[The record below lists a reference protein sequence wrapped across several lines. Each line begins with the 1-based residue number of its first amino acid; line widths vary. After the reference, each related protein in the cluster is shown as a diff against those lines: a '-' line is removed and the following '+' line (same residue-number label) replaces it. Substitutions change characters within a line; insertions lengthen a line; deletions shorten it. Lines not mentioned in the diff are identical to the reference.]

1 MALRARQRPVAGAE
15 RGQPAAEQP
24 PAEQPPAEQPA
35 ARIADA
41 AGFPGGPT
49 GAAGGPPG
57 SGVMVGDAFNFGWQ
71 KFQQNM
77 GPILLGTL
85 IYLAASAVIGIL
97 WFFVAGAIIGVGGD
111 SGAGFFAFLLTSA
124 VMGVVF
130 VALFFVIQAGITRA
144 ALRITDGQPVDLS
157 TLLSLD
163 DIGQVVIASLLVG
176 LASAIGFVLC
186 YVPGLVVMVF
196 TGFTMQFVI
205 DKRMSATDA
214 IRASVELVNRNLGTM
229 VLLLVAGYVAN
240 AIGSAL
246 CGIGLLVSMPVV
258 ILANTYAYRRM
269 LGEPVAA

>member
-1 MALRARQRPVAGAE
+1 
-15 RGQPAAEQP
+15 
-24 PAEQPPAEQPA
+24 
-35 ARIADA
+35 
-41 AGFPGGPT
+41 
-49 GAAGGPPG
+49 
-57 SGVMVGDAFNFGWQ
+57 MVGDAFNFGWQ

-85 IYLAASAVIGIL
+85 IYLAASAVIGII
-97 WFFVAGAIIGVGGD
+97 WFFVAGAIIGIGGD

-269 LGEPVAA
+269 QGEPVAA